1 MLEVGF
7 LQKQSLGYK
16 MHIKINNN
24 ESKVEKG

>member
-7 LQKQSLGYK
+7 LRNQSLGHK

-24 ESKVEKG
+24 ESKVEKR